1 MRYVATI
8 FIVIAVVFLTVV
20 IAAAHS
26 DGGMKY
32 PPECCHN
39 LDCAPVDKAD
49 LVPPFAYAG
58 ATGGSATGV
67 ATLWVTTRHGRAP
80 VPPEMTPRQSQDHR
94 SHACI
99 RAGKV
104 VCYFLPPAI

>member
-1 MRYVATI
+1 MRLAGILLLLSTTVAWG
-8 FIVIAVVFLTVV
+8 
-20 IAAAHS
+20 HS
-26 DGGMKY
+26 DGAMSY

-39 LDCAPVDKAD
+39 LDCAPVDRAEM
-49 LVPPFAYAG
+49 VAPFLYAG
-58 ATGGSATGV
+58 ATGGGTS
-67 ATLWVTTRHGRAP
+67 TLWVTTKHGRAP

-104 VCYFLPPAI
+104 VCFFVPPSI

>member
-1 MRYVATI
+1 MRLAGLI
-8 FIVIAVVFLTVV
+8 FLLSFT
-20 IAAAHS
+20 AAFAHS

-39 LDCAPVDKAD
+39 LDCAPVDKAEMIA
-49 LVPPFAYAG
+49 PFVYAG
-58 ATGGSATGV
+58 ATGSGV
-67 ATLWVTTRHGRAP
+67 SVLWVTTRHGRAA
-80 VPPEMTPRQSQDHR
+80 VPPEMTPRRSDDHR

-99 RAGKV
+99 RGGKV